1 MHPTRGQATLA
12 TIEALREASLLIRSH
27 HENYDGSGY
36 PDGLKGEDIPIGA
49 RIIALADYLDWSIQT
64 AIENEN
70 PILFALLNVEKEIWE
85 KFDPNMYHWLE
96 KPAQVCYSGMAVKED
111 ERLVV
116 VVPNVLAPGMIL
128 GKDIWSGTR
137 ILLLRKGSQ
146 LDEHNID
153 TIRRIYQYDPPNVS
167 FVQLERKLL

>member
-1 MHPTRGQATLA
+1 
-12 TIEALREASLLIRSH
+12 
-27 HENYDGSGY
+27 
-36 PDGLKGEDIPIGA
+36 
-49 RIIALADYLDWSIQT
+49 
-64 AIENEN
+64 
-70 PILFALLNVEKEIWE
+70 
-85 KFDPNMYHWLE
+85 MYHWLE